1 MHHCSG
7 SAGRSHI
14 RNRSRCVVGVVVINL
29 FVLGA
34 LFATIR
40 PLWFPVGVSAYMW
53 GGCCCG

>member
-1 MHHCSG
+1 M
-7 SAGRSHI
+7 
-14 RNRSRCVVGVVVINL
+14 GVVVINL